1 MSSKALFNRKI
12 DPIANGISNMTN
24 FEPTTEPLAEL
35 PTVVML
41 SNIQTI
47 KDVKAAVLAADHIIN
62 DFGFEDYRLHIY
74 GAQDRE
80 RKFYP

>member
-1 MSSKALFNRKI
+1 MA
-12 DPIANGISNMTN
+12 N

-80 RKFYP
+80 RKYFSHDSFIHTIIMDRD

>member
-1 MSSKALFNRKI
+1 MA
-12 DPIANGISNMTN
+12 N

-80 RKFYP
+80 RKCFPHVSYFHALIVDRN